1 MLLSASL
8 ISLLIS
14 LGVYLGFTWTYN
26 LDTLASGDNSRNV
39 FIMYVVGVSVCVS
52 VYSFS
57 RVIQDEDKR
66 IEAVIIEDYI
76 DNWVRK
82 NLHVVNR

>member
-1 MLLSASL
+1 
-8 ISLLIS
+8 
-14 LGVYLGFTWTYN
+14 
-26 LDTLASGDNSRNV
+26 
-39 FIMYVVGVSVCVS
+39 MYIVGVSVYVS
-52 VYSFS
+52 IYSFS

-82 NLHVVNR
+82 NLHIINRQGFKAPDINSGRLYFTALAAN